1 MQRCVPRQD
10 ALNCS
15 GGGSSELGSELGR
28 SSGSELGS
36 ELGIA
41 EFAEAQD
48 NFDTFGS
55 TVQALR
61 GV

>member
-1 MQRCVPRQD
+1 MQRCVPRED

-15 GGGSSELGSELGR
+15 GGGSSELGH

-55 TVQALR
+55 TVRALR